1 MIVTD
6 LSQLVLYPVVDRGTP
21 NSERIPIFVQEHT
34 NMGQFGVMVGLSGQD
49 GFATPLK
56 DNLYWFGDGLV
67 NSGDWILLY
76 TGSGTPKT
84 EDFIG
89 SQGSK
94 IYTIHW
100 GRSQTMFANTAIVPI
115 VFRTDAVHVGQKPE
129 DVPQIG

>member
-6 LSQLVLYPVVDRGTP
+6 LSQLVLYPVVDRGIP
-21 NSERIPIFVQEHT
+21 NSERIPIFVQERT

-49 GFATPLK
+49 SFATPLR

-67 NSGDWILLY
+67 KPGDWIFLY
-76 TGSGTPKT
+76 TGSGTPKI
-84 EDFIG
+84 EDLIG

-100 GRSQTMFANTAIVPI
+100 GRAQTMFANTTIVPI
-115 VFRTDAVHVGQKPE
+115 VFRTDAVNVGQKPE
-129 DVPQIG
+129 DVPQIV